1 MTLNTNINTNT
12 IQIKDRFWGK
22 YMEKVRTKMLPYQW
36 GVLNDHLDITIEKE
50 RNDDYIP
57 SEKSHAI
64 DNFKIAAGLK
74 EGNHYGWVF
83 QDSDVY
89 KWLEAVAYSL
99 QKEEDQ
105 QLRDLADSVIDLLQ
119 LAQEKDGYLNT
130 YFSIEE
136 PERRF
141 KMLAESHEL
150 YCAGHYIEAAVA
162 YYEATHNE
170 KALSIACKLAD
181 CIDANFGYEDG
192 KIRGYDGHEEIELAL
207 TKLYECTKNDKYLQ
221 LSRFF
226 LYERG
231 QDTSFFARQRRED
244 NGKREVIKGMAHRP
258 LSYYQAHKP
267 VLEQEKAEGHAVRLV
282 YLCTGMAEVARLTKD
297 REMQVACKRLWKN
310 IVTKRMYITGGI
322 GSTVDGE
329 AFTADYDLPN
339 DTMYCET
346 CASIGLIFFA
356 QAMLKN
362 EPNSEY
368 ANVIE
373 RGLYNSVISGMALDG
388 KHFFY
393 VNPLEVV
400 PEYSEKDPGKSHV
413 KVTRPAWF
421 GCACC
426 PPNLARLIN
435 SLDKYIYTQH
445 QDTIYVNLFMENESI
460 FQVKDTSVNVQQHT
474 DYPWSGLIRFIVE
487 ANTKSSFG
495 LGIRIPNW
503 SRRFEV
509 KVNGSTLYNPPIKN
523 GYLILEKEWD
533 GKEEITLQLDM
544 TVQEWSANPLVR
556 ENMGKIAIQ
565 RGPFIYCLEEEDNG
579 NNLHLLQVSKNAKFT
594 YDFVEEQCEGIGVIK
609 TQGKKKSVQDFGE
622 DTLYALY
629 SKDQFEENELTFI
642 PYFAWAN
649 RSIGEMLVWVRKE
662 S

>member
-1 MTLNTNINTNT
+1 MSFNIGQ
-12 IQIKDRFWGK
+12 IQINDRFWDN
-22 YMEKVRTKMLPYQW
+22 YIEKVRTKMIPYQW
-36 GVLNDHLDITIEKE
+36 DVLNDHLDITIEKE

-99 QKEEDQ
+99 QKKEDE
-105 QLRDLADSVIDLLQ
+105 QLRDLADSVIDLLEM
-119 LAQEKDGYLNT
+119 AQEKDGYLNT
-130 YFSIEE
+130 YFSVEE
-136 PERRF
+136 PERKF

-181 CIDANFGYEDG
+181 CIAANFGYEEG

-207 TKLYECTKNDKYLQ
+207 TKLFECTNDDRYLK

-231 QDTSFFARQRRED
+231 QDTSFFERQRKED
-244 NGKREVIKGMAHRP
+244 QGKREVIKGMAHRP

-267 VLEQEKAEGHAVRLV
+267 VLEQDKAEGHAVRLV

-297 REMQVACKRLWKN
+297 EEMLGACKKLWKN

-368 ANVIE
+368 ADVLE
-373 RGLYNSVISGMALDG
+373 RALYNSVISGMALDG

-445 QDTIYVNLFMENESI
+445 KDTIYVNLFIENETN
-460 FQVKDTSVNVQQHT
+460 FQVNDTAVILKQQT
-474 DYPWSGLIRFIVE
+474 DYPWSGFINFSVD
-487 ANTKSSFG
+487 AHTKCSFG
-495 LGIRIPNW
+495 LGIRIPYW
-503 SRRFEV
+503 SSECEV
-509 KVNGSTLYNPPIKN
+509 KINGAPVENPLIKN
-523 GYLILEKEWD
+523 GYLILEKEWI
-533 GKEEITLQLDM
+533 GHEEISLQLDM
-544 TVQEWSANPLVR
+544 TVKEWSANPLVR
-556 ENMGKIAIQ
+556 ENVGKIVVQ
-565 RGPFIYCLEEEDNG
+565 RGPFIYCVEEEYNG
-579 NNLHLLQVSKNAKFT
+579 SNLHLLHVSKNAQFT
-594 YDFVEEQCEGIGVIK
+594 YNFVEEMFEGIGVIK
-609 TQGKKKSVQDFGE
+609 TQAKKKCIQSRWE
-622 DTLYALY
+622 DSLYALHAN
-629 SKDQFEENELTFI
+629 DQEVEKEITFI

-649 RSIGEMLVWVRKE
+649 RSIGEMLVWIRKE

>member
-1 MTLNTNINTNT
+1 MSYNISK
-12 IQIKDRFWGK
+12 IQINDRFWDN
-22 YMEKVRTKMLPYQW
+22 YIEKVRTKMIPYQW
-36 GVLNDHLDITIEKE
+36 DVLNDHLDITIEKE
-50 RNDDYIP
+50 RNADYIP

-64 DNFKIAAGLK
+64 ENFKIAAGLK

-99 QKEEDQ
+99 QKKEDD
-105 QLRDLADSVIDLLQ
+105 QLRDLADSVIDLLEM
-119 LAQEKDGYLNT
+119 AQEKDGYLNT

-136 PERRF
+136 PDRRF

-162 YYEATHNE
+162 YYETTHNE

-181 CIDANFGYEDG
+181 CIDANFGYEEG
-192 KIRGYDGHEEIELAL
+192 KIQGYDGHEEIELAL
-207 TKLYECTKNDKYLQ
+207 TKLYECTKEDKYLQ

-231 QDTSFFARQRRED
+231 QHTSFFARQRREYK
-244 NGKREVIKGMAHRP
+244 GKREVIKGMDHRP

-267 VLEQEKAEGHAVRLV
+267 VLEQDKAEGHAVRLV
-282 YLCTGMAEVARLTKD
+282 YLCTGMADVARLTNDK
-297 REMQVACKRLWKN
+297 EMLAACKKLWGN

-368 ANVIE
+368 ADVLE
-373 RGLYNSVISGMALDG
+373 RALYNSVISGMALDG

-400 PEYSEKDPGKSHV
+400 PEYSKKDPGKSHV
-413 KVTRPAWF
+413 KVKRPAWF

-435 SLDKYIYTQH
+435 SLDKYIYTQ
-445 QDTIYVNLFMENESI
+445 QEDTIYINLFIENETNL
-460 FQVKDTSVNVQQHT
+460 QVKDASVILKQHT
-474 DYPWSGLIRFIVE
+474 DYPWSGSIHFSVDTQI
-487 ANTKSSFG
+487 KCSFG
-495 LGIRIPNW
+495 LGIRIPYW
-503 SRRFEV
+503 SSKWDV
-509 KVNGSTLYNPPIKN
+509 KLNGTSIENPLIRN
-523 GYLILEKEWD
+523 GYLILEKEWF
-533 GKEEITLQLDM
+533 GNEEISLQLDM
-544 TVQEWSANPLVR
+544 TVKEWSANPLVR
-556 ENMGKIAIQ
+556 ENLGKIVVQ
-565 RGPFIYCLEEEDNG
+565 RGPFIYCVEEEDNG
-579 NNLHLLQVSKNAKFT
+579 SNLHLLHVTKNPQFT
-594 YDFVEEQCEGIGVIK
+594 YSFVEEVCEGIGVIK
-609 TQGKKKSVQDFGE
+609 TQGKKKSIQSRWE
-622 DTLYALY
+622 DSLYALHAN
-629 SKDQFEENELTFI
+629 DQLEEKEITFI

-649 RSIGEMLVWVRKE
+649 RSIGEMLVWIRKE

>member
-1 MTLNTNINTNT
+1 MTINTNST
-12 IQIKDRFWGK
+12 TNNIQVTDKFWGN
-22 YMEKVRTKMLPYQW
+22 YMEKVRTKMIPYQW
-36 GVLNDHLDITIEKE
+36 DVLNDHLDITIEKE

-99 QKEEDQ
+99 QKKEDQ
-105 QLRDLADSVIDLLQ
+105 QLRDLADSVIDLLE

-150 YCAGHYIEAAVA
+150 YCAGHYIEAALA
-162 YYEATHNE
+162 YYEATQNQ

-181 CIDANFGYEDG
+181 CIEVNFGYEEG

-207 TKLYECTKNDKYLQ
+207 TKLYECTNDDRYLK

-231 QDTSFFARQRRED
+231 QDTSFFERQRRED
-244 NGKREVIKGMAHRP
+244 NGKRDVIKGMAHRP

-267 VLEQEKAEGHAVRLV
+267 ILEQDKAEGHAVRLV
-282 YLCTGMAEVARLTKD
+282 YLATGMAEVARLTKD
-297 REMQVACKRLWKN
+297 KEMLTACKKLWEN
-310 IVTKRMYITGGI
+310 IVNKRMYITGGI

-368 ANVIE
+368 ADVLE
-373 RGLYNSVISGMALDG
+373 RALYNSVISGMALDG

-413 KVTRPAWF
+413 KVTRPEWF

-445 QDTIYVNLFMENESI
+445 KDTIYVNLFIENEST
-460 FQVKDTSVNVQQHT
+460 FQVKDTSVNIQQRT
-474 DYPWSGLIRFIVE
+474 EYPWSGFIHFIVE
-487 ANTKSSFG
+487 TDTQSSFG

-503 SRRFEV
+503 TKECEV
-509 KVNGSTLYNPPIKN
+509 KVNGSTIDNPSIKN
-523 GYLILEKEWD
+523 GYLILEKEWV
-533 GKEEITLQLDM
+533 GKEEISLQLDM

-556 ENMGKIAIQ
+556 ENYGKIAVQ

-594 YDFVEEQCEGIGVIK
+594 YNFVEEKCEGIGVIK
-609 TQGKKKSVQDFGE
+609 TQGMKKNIQSFEE
-622 DTLYALY
+622 DSLYVLYAN
-629 SKDQFEENELTFI
+629 DQFEEKELTFI

-649 RSIGEMLVWVRKE
+649 RSIGEMLVWVHKE
-662 S
+662 G

>member
-1 MTLNTNINTNT
+1 MSFNISKTKIN
-12 IQIKDRFWGK
+12 DRFWDN
-22 YMEKVRTKMLPYQW
+22 YIDKVRTKMIPYQW
-36 GVLNDHLDITIEKE
+36 DVLNDHLDITIEKE

-99 QKEEDQ
+99 QKKEDD
-105 QLRDLADSVIDLLQ
+105 QLRDLADSVIDLLEM
-119 LAQEKDGYLNT
+119 AQEKDGYLNT
-130 YFSIEE
+130 YFSVEE

-162 YYEATHNE
+162 YYEATNNE

-181 CIDANFGYEDG
+181 CIDENFGNEEG
-192 KIRGYDGHEEIELAL
+192 KIKGYDGHEEIELAL

-231 QDTSFFARQRRED
+231 QDTSFFQRQRMED
-244 NGKREVIKGMAHRP
+244 NGKRDVIKGMAHRP

-267 VLEQEKAEGHAVRLV
+267 ILEQDKAEGHAVRLV

-297 REMQVACKRLWKN
+297 KEMLGACKKLWKN

-368 ANVIE
+368 ADVLE
-373 RGLYNSVISGMALDG
+373 RALYNSVISGMALDG

-400 PEYSEKDPGKSHV
+400 PAYSEKDPGKSHV

-435 SLDKYIYTQH
+435 SLDKYIYTQ
-445 QDTIYVNLFMENESI
+445 QEDTIYVNLFIENETKL
-460 FQVKDTSVNVQQHT
+460 QVKDESVILKQHT
-474 DYPWSGLIRFIVE
+474 DYPWSGSIHFSVE
-487 ANTKSSFG
+487 ADTKCSFG
-495 LGIRIPNW
+495 LGIRIPFW
-503 SRRFEV
+503 SSQYDV
-509 KVNGSTLYNPPIKN
+509 KLNGAPIEKPLIRN
-523 GYLILEKEWD
+523 GYLILEKEWF
-533 GKEEITLQLDM
+533 GKEEISLQLDM
-544 TVQEWSANPLVR
+544 SIKEWSANPLVR
-556 ENMGKIAIQ
+556 DNLGKIVVQ
-565 RGPFIYCLEEEDNG
+565 RGPFIYCVEEEDNG
-579 NNLHLLQVSKNAKFT
+579 SNLHLLHVSKNAQFT
-594 YDFVEEQCEGIGVIK
+594 YNFVEEMFEGIGIIK
-609 TQGKKKSVQDFGE
+609 TQAKKKCIQSRWE
-622 DTLYALY
+622 NSLYALHAN
-629 SKDQFEENELTFI
+629 DQEEEKEITFI

-649 RSIGEMLVWVRKE
+649 RSRGEMLVWIRKE